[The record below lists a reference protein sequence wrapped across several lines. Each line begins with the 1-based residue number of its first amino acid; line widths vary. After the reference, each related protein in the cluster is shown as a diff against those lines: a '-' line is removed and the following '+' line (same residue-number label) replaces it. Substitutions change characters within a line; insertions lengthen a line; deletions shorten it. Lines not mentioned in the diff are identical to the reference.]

1 VGVQNAALADVAV
14 MITSNA
20 FWRDR
25 PTLVTG
31 ATGLLGSALV
41 PQLLAVGAD
50 IVCLIRDTVPQSNLV
65 RAGWTNR
72 VKTVHGDIADQALL
86 ERALGEYEIATVFHL
101 AAQTIVGVANANPI
115 STFES
120 NIAGTWRLMEAC
132 RRSPRVKQIAV
143 ASSDKAY
150 GDQTALPYDETMP
163 VNGRF
168 PYDVSK
174 SCTDLIAQSYSH
186 TYDLPVLVTRCGN
199 FFGPGDLNWN
209 RLVPGTIRSLVRGQR
224 PVIRSDGKY
233 IRDYIFIED
242 AAKAYIQAVE
252 QLAQKPEIRGHAFN
266 FSTETQLTVVQMVE
280 LVARLMKSDA
290 KPEIRNEATAEI
302 PHQYLSAAKARE
314 MLGWKPAFT
323 IEEGLARTIPWYVD
337 FLTENPVW

>member
-1 VGVQNAALADVAV
+1 MGVRRAAVADMA
-14 MITSNA
+14 MMEKD

-41 PQLLAVGAD
+41 PALLRLGAD
-50 IVCLIRDTVPQSNLV
+50 VVCLVRDNVPQSNLL
-65 RAGWTNR
+65 RSGWTSK
-72 VKTVHGDIADQALL
+72 VKTVQGDIADQALL
-86 ERALGEYEIATVFHL
+86 ERVLGEYEVATVFHL

-163 VNGRF
+163 VSGRF

-174 SCTDLIAQSYSH
+174 SCTDLIAQSYAH
-186 TYDLPVLVTRCGN
+186 TYELPVLVTRCGN

-209 RLVPGTIRSLVRGQR
+209 RIVPGTVRSLMRGQR

-242 AAKAYIQAVE
+242 AAQAYIQAVE
-252 QLAQKPEIRGHAFN
+252 QLTLKPDLKGHAFN
-266 FSTETQLTVVQMVE
+266 FSTETQLTVVEMVE
-280 LVARLMKSDA
+280 LITGLMKSDVQ
-290 KPEIRNEATAEI
+290 PEIRNEARAEI

-323 IEEGLARTIPWYVD
+323 IAQGLERTIPWYVS
-337 FLTENPVW
+337 FLTENPAT

>member
-1 VGVQNAALADVAV
+1 MIAA
-14 MITSNA
+14 N

-25 PTLVTG
+25 PTFVTG

-41 PQLLAVGAD
+41 PQLLALGAD
-50 IVCLIRDTVPQSNLV
+50 VVCLIRDSVPQSNLI
-65 RAGWTNR
+65 RAGWIDK
-72 VKTVHGDIADQALL
+72 VKTVRGDIADQQLL

-101 AAQTIVGVANANPI
+101 AAQTIVGVANDNPI

-174 SCTDLIAQSYSH
+174 SCTDLIAQSYAH

-209 RLVPGTIRSLVRGQR
+209 RIVPGTVRSLVRGQR

-242 AAKAYIQAVE
+242 AAQAYIQAAE
-252 QLAQKPEIRGHAFN
+252 QLAQKPDLKGHAFN
-266 FSTETQLTVVQMVE
+266 FSTETQLTVVEMVE
-280 LVARLMKSDA
+280 LITGLMKSDV
-290 KPEIRNEATAEI
+290 KPEIRNEARAEI
-302 PHQYLSAAKARE
+302 PHQYLSAAKARA

-323 IEEGLARTIPWYVD
+323 IAQGLERTIPWYVD
-337 FLTENPVW
+337 FLMDNPAT

>member
-1 VGVQNAALADVAV
+1 MTDK
-14 MITSNA
+14 A
-20 FWRDR
+20 FWRDQ

-41 PQLLAVGAD
+41 PQLLQRGAD
-50 IVCLIRDTVPQSNLV
+50 VVCLIRDHVPQSNLI
-65 RAGWTNR
+65 RAGWTSK
-72 VKTVHGDIADQALL
+72 VKTVRGDVADQALL
-86 ERALGEYEIATVFHL
+86 ERVLGEYEIATVFHL

-174 SCTDLIAQSYSH
+174 SCTDLIAQSYAH
-186 TYDLPVLVTRCGN
+186 TFGLPVLVTRCGN

-209 RLVPGTIRSLVRGQR
+209 RLVPGTVRSLVRGQR

-242 AAKAYIQAVE
+242 AAQAYIQSVE
-252 QLAQKPEIRGHAFN
+252 QLAVKPELKGHAFN

-280 LVARLMKSDA
+280 LVATLMKSDA

-302 PHQYLSAAKARE
+302 PHQYLSAAKARA

-337 FLTENPVW
+337 FLTENPVP

>member
-1 VGVQNAALADVAV
+1 
-14 MITSNA
+14 
-20 FWRDR
+20 
-25 PTLVTG
+25 LVTG

-41 PQLLAVGAD
+41 PQLLARGAD
-50 IVCLIRDTVPQSNLV
+50 VICLIRDSVPHSILL
-65 RAGWTNR
+65 RTGLIDR
-72 VKTVHGDIADQALL
+72 VKAVRGDIADQTLL
-86 ERALGEYEIATVFHL
+86 ERILGEYEIATVFHL

-120 NIAGTWRLMEAC
+120 NVAGTWRLMEAC
-132 RRSPRVKQIAV
+132 RRSPGVKQIAV

-174 SCTDLIAQSYSH
+174 SCADLIAQSYAH
-186 TYDLPVLVTRCGN
+186 TYDMPVLVTRCGN

-209 RLVPGTIRSLVRGQR
+209 RLVPGTVRSLVRGNR
-224 PVIRSDGKY
+224 PVIRSDGNY

-242 AAKAYIQAVE
+242 AAQAYIQAVE
-252 QLAQKPEIRGHAFN
+252 QLAQKPELKGHAFN
-266 FSTETQLTVVQMVE
+266 FSTETQLTVIEMVE
-280 LVARLMKSDA
+280 LIAKLLKSDA
-290 KPEIRNEATAEI
+290 KPEIRNEARAEI

-323 IEEGLARTIPWYVD
+323 IEEGLARTLPWYLD
-337 FLTENPVW
+337 FLTENRET